1 MNATSLLLTFN
12 HFPWPLGPKLLDS
25 FQPSGP
31 GPWPLALTMSLSPP
45 SAWNT
50 ISSLG
55 RATVIHPLHLDFVD
69 LFLPHLLHT

>member
-45 SAWNT
+45 SVWNT